1 MKRRSV
7 REMASRTQ
15 PGELLMEG
23 LLTEQELADRLR
35 LSRSS
40 AWKLRGQG
48 LPFMRV
54 GGSIR
59 YLWSEV
65 ALWLKQ
71 RAEAE
76 KNRKESSNE
85 Q

>member
-1 MKRRSV
+1 
-7 REMASRTQ
+7 
-15 PGELLMEG
+15 MEDFM
-23 LLTEQELADRLR
+23 TEQELADRLR

-40 AWKLRGQG
+40 VWKLRGQG

-54 GGSIR
+54 GGGIR

-65 ALWLKQ
+65 EMWLKQ

-76 KNRKESSNE
+76 NKKESE
-85 Q
+85 I

>member
-1 MKRRSV
+1 
-7 REMASRTQ
+7 
-15 PGELLMEG
+15 MEC

-40 AWKLRGQG
+40 VWKLRGQG

-54 GGSIR
+54 GGGIR

-65 ALWLKQ
+65 EMWLKQ

-76 KNRKESSNE
+76 NNRKESSNE

>member
-1 MKRRSV
+1 
-7 REMASRTQ
+7 
-15 PGELLMEG
+15 MEDFM
-23 LLTEQELADRLR
+23 TEQELSDRLR

-40 AWKLRGQG
+40 VWKLRGQG

-54 GGSIR
+54 GGGIR

-65 ALWLKQ
+65 EVWLKQ

>member
-1 MKRRSV
+1 MKTRSV
-7 REMASRTQ
+7 REIASRTQ

-23 LLTEQELADRLR
+23 FLTEQELADRLR

-40 AWKLRGQG
+40 VWKLRGQG

-54 GGSIR
+54 GGGIR

-65 ALWLKQ
+65 EMWLKQ

-76 KNRKESSNE
+76 NKKESE
-85 Q
+85 I